1 MMTTKEARKHP
12 SSPRSI
18 GAYLATKTLDSQDRE
33 LIASVTAPK
42 GWIDK
47 FENIE
52 NLNEEEMSIREKIL
66 SGIKKYPPLKVTSR
80 FFNYTFQ
87 LHVSQ
92 NNSKRI
98 SASL

>member
-1 MMTTKEARKHP
+1 MTSKEARQHP

-18 GAYLATKTLDSQDRE
+18 AAYLAAKTLDSRDQE
-33 LIASVTAPK
+33 IIASVTAPT

-52 NLNEEEMSIREKIL
+52 GLNEEEMSIRHNIL
-66 SGIKKYPPLKVTSR
+66 TGIKKFPPIKASFR

-87 LHVSQ
+87 LHVSF
-92 NNSKRI
+92 NNSKRN

>member
-1 MMTTKEARKHP
+1 MMTTKEARQHP

-42 GWIDK
+42 GWIEK

-52 NLNEEEMSIREKIL
+52 NLTEEEMSIRQNIL
-66 SGIKKYPPLKVTSR
+66 SGIKKFPPLKVTSR
-80 FFNYTFQ
+80 FFQ
-87 LHVSQ
+87 LHFPTSCKL